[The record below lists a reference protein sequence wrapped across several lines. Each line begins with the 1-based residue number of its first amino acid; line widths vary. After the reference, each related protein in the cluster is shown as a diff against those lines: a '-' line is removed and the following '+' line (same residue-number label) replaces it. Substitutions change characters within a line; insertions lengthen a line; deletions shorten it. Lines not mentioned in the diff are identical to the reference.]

1 MWMGKK
7 EKEKKKKPSQE
18 TKPSSEQDLD
28 SDRTQKLELSDRERK
43 IIMNDALK
51 ASGQSGHHAG
61 PGG

>member
-7 EKEKKKKPSQE
+7 VKEKKKPSQE
-18 TKPSSEQDLD
+18 TKPSLEQDLD

>member
-1 MWMGKK
+1 MGKK
-7 EKEKKKKPSQE
+7 VKEKKKKPSQE
-18 TKPSSEQDLD
+18 TKPSSEQD

-61 PGG
+61 AGG